1 MRLLLKGHLL
11 TVGGSPDGPVA
22 TFAACDPD
30 GAPYRSG
37 QPIIIPLDSEADA
50 RQLGAMLYS
59 DFEISIL
66 QAAKIEPRTSA
77 MPPWTTYM
85 LTELCFAFEDAVKI
99 RTLSMSEDLQRAK
112 DQTGHA
118 LPHEGGGEYWDDD
131 RAPLPRPRA
140 ARGEVDP

>member
-1 MRLLLKGHLL
+1 MRLSLKGHLL
-11 TVGGSPDGPVA
+11 TVGGLPDGPVA
-22 TFAACDPD
+22 TFAVCDPD

-59 DFEISIL
+59 DFEITIWE
-66 QAAKIEPRTSA
+66 AAKVGPRHRHPHYVGCT
-77 MPPWTTYM
+77 
-85 LTELCFAFEDAVKI
+85 V
-99 RTLSMSEDLQRAK
+99 LSDRNTACSLEC
-112 DQTGHA
+112 GHA